1 MSCNHQ
7 HKEPLL
13 QTNLPLPAFIKGK
26 VRDTYDLGD
35 YLLIVVTDRISA
47 FDVVLPCGIEG
58 KGEVLNRISAFWFDK
73 TKDIVQN
80 HVVELLEN
88 PQDLDKYLPTDKKL
102 KEYPA
107 WLAGRS
113 MIVKKVQRISVE
125 CIARGY
131 ISGSAWKEYKKD
143 GTACGIKLPDGLTES
158 QKLPQVLFTP
168 TTKGDNGEHDVN
180 MSYEDVVEAIGEKRA
195 QELKDTTIK
204 LYQTASDYALTKG
217 FIIADTKFEF
227 GIDKNDRLM
236 IIDEAL
242 TPDSSRF
249 WDMSTYQPS
258 RPQDSY
264 DKQPIRDYLETLDWD
279 KSYPGPCLPQEV
291 QAKAAQRYYAAYKRL
306 TQ

>member
-1 MSCNHQ
+1 MNCNCQ
-7 HKEPLL
+7 NKEPLL

-47 FDVVLPCGIEG
+47 FDVVLPCGIED

-80 HVVELLEN
+80 HMVELLEK
-88 PQDLDKYLPTDKKL
+88 PEDLAKYLPQNKKIT
-102 KEYPA
+102 EYPC

-113 MIVKKVQRISVE
+113 MIVKKVQRITVE

-143 GTACGIKLPDGLTES
+143 GTACGIKLPDGLIES
-158 QKLPQVLFTP
+158 QQLPQVLFTP

-180 MSYEDVVEAIGEKRA
+180 MSYEDVVKTVGDQRA
-195 QELKDTTIK
+195 QELKDTTVK
-204 LYQTASDYALTKG
+204 LYQAASNYARTKG

-227 GIDKNDRLM
+227 GIDKDSRLVL
-236 IIDEAL
+236 IDEAL

-249 WDMSTYQPS
+249 WDMSNYQAGRS
-258 RPQDSY
+258 QDSY
-264 DKQPIRDYLETLDWD
+264 DKQPVRDYLETLHWD

-291 QAKAAQRYYAAYKRL
+291 QEKATQRYRTAYERL
-306 TQ
+306 TK